1 MTVLRTGALFQHRL
15 TLNMIKF
22 QLSNGRCC
30 LHSKHVCAKSVT
42 GDKKIAC
49 FWYSSYGRQVFAS
62 NYQIERD
69 LAWPVLL
76 STTIFVIIVVKML
89 WTHEAQP
96 RQATVDLLLSQYR
109 RQIRWFIYAWELIK
123 ALRWREQRCLHFYRE
138 RQFGKSHCDYCQSK
152 VDEIGCFM
160 NVSEM
165 WQWMFILFF

>member
-1 MTVLRTGALFQHRL
+1 MKGV
-15 TLNMIKF
+15 
-22 QLSNGRCC
+22 
-30 LHSKHVCAKSVT
+30 VCTANTSVRKVSREI
-42 GDKKIAC
+42 KKIAC
-49 FWYSSYGRQVFAS
+49 FWYGSYGRQVFAS

-76 STTIFVIIVVKML
+76 STTIFVITVVKML
-89 WTHEAQP
+89 WAHEAQP

-123 ALRWREQRCLHFYRE
+123 ALRWREQRCLHFYPQ
-138 RQFGKSHCDYCQSK
+138 RQIRKSHCDYCQSK
-152 VDEIGCFM
+152 VNEIGCFM